1 MKTIVNVFGN
11 LTRLK
16 ILSCLVNQSK
26 NVSQLIKTCN
36 LSQSAVSQHLEK
48 LRKLELVKTEKKGR
62 EIYYQLTKKQAGKIA
77 KQLLIFIKKL

>member
-1 MKTIVNVFGN
+1 MEQLASIFGN

-16 ILSCLVNQSK
+16 ILSCLINKPK

-48 LRKLELVKTEKKGR
+48 LRAIKLVKTEKKGR

>member
-1 MKTIVNVFGN
+1 MKTLVNVFGN

-16 ILSCLVNQSK
+16 ILSCLINKPK
-26 NVSQLIKTCN
+26 NVSELIKTCN

-48 LRKLELVKTEKKGR
+48 LRKVKLLKTEKKGR

>member
-1 MKTIVNVFGN
+1 MEKLANIFGN

-16 ILSCLVNQSK
+16 ILSCLINKPK
-26 NVSQLIKTCN
+26 NVSQLIKTCH

-48 LRKLELVKTEKKGR
+48 LREAKLVKTGKKGR
-62 EIYYQLTKKQAGKIA
+62 EFYYQLTEKQAGKIA

>member
-1 MKTIVNVFGN
+1 MEKLANIFGN

-16 ILSCLVNQSK
+16 ILSCLINKPK
-26 NVSQLIKTCN
+26 NVSQLIKTCH

-48 LRKLELVKTEKKGR
+48 LRAVKLVKTEKKGR